1 MLADD
6 DAMYRSAVEAE
17 EAVHTPPAVTA
28 VPPPTEAVPAE
39 AASEAWEEILPA
51 DSTREASLDPT
62 PVQHA
67 STPALFGEDG
77 EQTATPPPSV
87 AASSPARA
95 AAPSVAASSPARA
108 AAPLPPFPLAGD
120 RISIGGER
128 GVVIQANIKIP
139 SQLAVVYDR
148 QPLGW
153 HLIDLLSPN
162 MPRFGSE
169 GSHILLDEVEL
180 EFSVRSVIRGSRGAR
195 LPTAYLLGP
204 TRFSRI
210 SPTSPQYWQFYG
222 GISPAIA
229 GPGGQVEIPI
239 SPRDEVTMGH
249 HVQYHTTITCSWV
262 VEDAAGDDTRPL
274 EGEATLYAVLVGWD
288 GNQRRQYALLQPTAE
303 PSGVLFLVSWDAV
316 QGRHPS
322 MKAATRMESMLTKKE
337 ILTSLST
344 EMSLRSPSSVHA
356 AMNRCRKRREEE
368 CVYNDDKEGTGE
380 EECEEW
386 EEEECEE
393 ENREEGEEDDDE
405 TEAEQYEEEGE
416 EERSSRSE
424 REEEEGEEEEG
435 EEEEEEGGDED
446 ADESDGAV
454 DMHVLPVKDL
464 FGVNSKSAPKK
475 PTAKQPPAKI
485 VPNNLKGWGFT
496 KLKGAATPEVTPRL
510 LPAA

>member
-1 MLADD
+1 MADAAPTAAAATARCEYPRCICGDDPAPTRCPFPDCDGVLHHCCFTAFCDRHSIPDPPGTVDRYCWTCVTEMLADD

-162 MPRFGSE
+162 MPRFGP
-169 GSHILLDEVEL
+169 EL
-180 EFSVRSVIRGSRGAR
+180 R
-195 LPTAYLLGP
+195 
-204 TRFSRI
+204 
-210 SPTSPQYWQFYG
+210 
-222 GISPAIA
+222 
-229 GPGGQVEIPI
+229 
-239 SPRDEVTMGH
+239 
-249 HVQYHTTITCSWV
+249 
-262 VEDAAGDDTRPL
+262 
-274 EGEATLYAVLVGWD
+274 
-288 GNQRRQYALLQPTAE
+288 
-303 PSGVLFLVSWDAV
+303 
-316 QGRHPS
+316 
-322 MKAATRMESMLTKKE
+322 
-337 ILTSLST
+337 
-344 EMSLRSPSSVHA
+344 
-356 AMNRCRKRREEE
+356 
-368 CVYNDDKEGTGE
+368 
-380 EECEEW
+380 
-386 EEEECEE
+386 
-393 ENREEGEEDDDE
+393 
-405 TEAEQYEEEGE
+405 
-416 EERSSRSE
+416 
-424 REEEEGEEEEG
+424 
-435 EEEEEEGGDED
+435 
-446 ADESDGAV
+446 
-454 DMHVLPVKDL
+454 
-464 FGVNSKSAPKK
+464 
-475 PTAKQPPAKI
+475 
-485 VPNNLKGWGFT
+485 
-496 KLKGAATPEVTPRL
+496 
-510 LPAA
+510 